1 MLSDEISLI
10 GWLHA
15 LAALI
20 ALPVGAWLL
29 IAPKGLPRH
38 RALGWLYVGAM
49 VALNLGAFFIYKFD
63 IIPSRPPQV
72 GPGLFGLFHW
82 FAVATLIAVALAVFA
97 AARQRNSVFWAHVH
111 AQALLFS
118 YYQLLAGLVNQI
130 MARSEG
136 LRALAMT
143 MSPNAANITETSL
156 NRGLMSGLMLLWL
169 SLGILFAV
177 QVGRRHRRPDPNAF
191 TIGHPLRYSGG
202 IFSICLGLSGVAG
215 AFAGNPGLGFLV
227 GIPIGLFLSMRAR
240 HLVAPVWGIPSP
252 SQQKMRQFA
261 VIAQTA
267 AFMILGSSGFFQ
279 SNPPLV
285 TWQATAAILGSG
297 FLLMRW
303 SHGPIM
309 TWLGVSVLVWLG
321 AGSML
326 GLPLPLLAIG
336 DGLLKLGFG
345 LTMAEALL
353 SLPRQ
358 RPTLQSPT
366 LARISDGVA
375 PASRSE
381 ASVTA

>member
-1 MLSDEISLI
+1 MLTDEISLI

-15 LAALI
+15 VAALI

-29 IAPKGLPRH
+29 AAPKGLPRH

-49 VALNLGAFFIYKFD
+49 VVLNLGAFFVYKFD
-63 IIPSRPPQV
+63 IIPGRPPQV

-97 AARQRNSVFWAHVH
+97 ATRQRNSAFWAHVH

-118 YYQLLAGLVNQI
+118 YYQLLGGLVNQI
-130 MARSEG
+130 MARSDG
-136 LRALAMT
+136 LRALAMS
-143 MSPNAANITETSL
+143 MSPNATNITETSL
-156 NRGLMSGLMLLWL
+156 NRGLMSGLVLFWL

-177 QVGRRHRRPDPNAF
+177 QVGRRHRRPDANAF

-202 IFSICLGLSGVAG
+202 IFSLCLGLSGIAG
-215 AFAGNPGLGFLV
+215 AFAGNPGLGFLI

-240 HLVAPVWGIPSP
+240 RLVAPVWGAPS
-252 SQQKMRQFA
+252 SRQQKMRHFA
-261 VIAQTA
+261 VAAQTFL
-267 AFMILGSSGFFQ
+267 FMGLGSSGFFQ
-279 SNPPLV
+279 SVTPLV
-285 TWQATAAILGSG
+285 SWQVTAAILGAG

-303 SHGPIM
+303 SHGPM
-309 TWLGVSVLVWLG
+309 TTWLGVSVLAWLG
-321 AGSML
+321 AGSAL

-336 DGLLKLGFG
+336 DGLLKMGFG
-345 LTMAEALL
+345 LTMAEPLLALAG
-353 SLPRQ
+353 Q
-358 RPTLQSPT
+358 RPTTQSPT